1 MTRHATVGRRSLLVS
16 AAGFAL
22 AARTRWARAD
32 APSADSMGHFGS
44 FVDQAEFARRTQALK
59 PEIVAALVATYP
71 NLRTLLGDK
80 KPRHVLP
87 NLPPVSTQGTPA
99 HLGSPGS
106 CEAQSFGYGL
116 GTYTASTS
124 PAGGFDSSSS
134 LANCISAAWLYANL
148 HQLENQSC
156 PKGSAAFAYLDQ
168 LVAAG
173 APSEAQVPYKPDCT
187 YLVPRSASN
196 PGGIDLDIAHYYDVE
211 KFKIGSSYAITN
223 FQNAQA
229 TCLPLFKSHLRAG
242 HAIAFS
248 GLVANGYATSTSST
262 IDNGAFDPPAS
273 SFKAG
278 SGHGQL
284 VVGFDDSLGHTGAFL
299 VQNSFGPGW
308 PGVSGAPPLLMG
320 RIWWTYE
327 AFFASQKCAAI
338 AYPLVI
344 PHLPRPLPGTPMNP
358 GQPGAPDASIME
370 VASAVDGA
378 TGEGHL
384 VMQHAFAQPVML
396 DTVTVKTPTGATLT
410 QQYGGAMAQGHTYV
424 TQRGAFATGTYG
436 VTLAARTIASAGAPS
451 RSVTYSGNVH
461 I

>member
-1 MTRHATVGRRSLLVS
+1 MTRHATLSRRSLLIS
-16 AAGFAL
+16 AAGAAL
-22 AARTRWARAD
+22 AARPRGAWAD
-32 APSADSMGHFGS
+32 APPADALGQFGS
-44 FVDQAEFARRTQALK
+44 FVDEAEFARRAQALK
-59 PEIVAALVATYP
+59 PEILAALAGTYP
-71 NLRTLLGDK
+71 NLRSLLGDK

-99 HLGSPGS
+99 HFGSPGS

-124 PAGGFDSSSS
+124 PVGGFDASSSP
-134 LANCISAAWLYANL
+134 ANCISAAWLYANL
-148 HQLENQSC
+148 HQLDNQTC
-156 PKGSAAFAYLDQ
+156 PTGSKAFAYLDQ

-187 YLVPRSASN
+187 YLVAKSTAN
-196 PGGIDLDIAHYYDVE
+196 PGGIDLDIAHYVGVD
-211 KFKIGSSYAITN
+211 KFRIGSSYAIGKI
-223 FQNAQA
+223 QNAQA
-229 TCLPLFKSHLRAG
+229 TYLPLFKSYLRTG

-248 GLVANGYATSTSST
+248 GLVANGYASST
-262 IDNGAFDPPAS
+262 ASMMYNGAFDPPAS
-273 SFKAG
+273 SFKAD

-284 VVGFDDSLGHTGAFL
+284 IVGFDDSLGHTGALL

-308 PGVSGAPPLLMG
+308 PGVSGAPALLMG

-344 PHLPRPLPGTPMNP
+344 PHPPRPLPGTPLNP
-358 GQPGAPDASIME
+358 GTPGAPEASIME
-370 VASAVDGA
+370 VASPLDGA

-384 VMQHAFAQPVML
+384 VMQHAFAQPMML
-396 DTVTVKTPTGATLT
+396 DTVTVKTATGATLT
-410 QQYGGAMAQGHTYV
+410 HRYGGAMAQGHTYV
-424 TQRGAFATGTYG
+424 TQRGAFAPGTYG
-436 VTLAARTIASAGAPS
+436 VTLAARTIASGGVPS
-451 RSVTYSGNVH
+451 RAVTYSGYVH